1 MATVPA
7 SLVRL
12 CESQG
17 IDLYSLPDS
26 ELLPAIVSAVAAEH
40 RKTKQLL
47 AKSALIVRQS
57 CSYCPNEGYEREESV
72 PVGASSPADPNSPL
86 DSLFPF

>member
-17 IDLYSLPDS
+17 IDLYALPDS

-40 RKTKQLL
+40 RKTKLLL
-47 AKSALIVRQS
+47 AKSALVIQQAY
-57 CSYCPNEGYEREESV
+57 SYCPNDSLEREESV

-86 DSLFPF
+86 DNLFPF